1 MGGQNLNCKF
11 KTLIYDSIFLK
22 SVLALSSRGDTAPL
36 APPPYTP
43 LVILTMMSALNV
55 RIKVGTPYSHNF
67 NPIERFHITLWSP
80 LKAKKANGDND
91 WGKSLPTLILAYN
104 ATQHYSTLCRPVSA
118 KNRFQLSTGL
128 NLETNYN

>member
-1 MGGQNLNCKF
+1 MGG
-11 KTLIYDSIFLK
+11 
-22 SVLALSSRGDTAPL
+22 TAPL

-55 RIKVGTPYSHNF
+55 RIKVGTPYSNNF

-80 LKAKKANGDND
+80 LKAKKANGDNN